1 MSQQKAFYSIATPFG
16 SLYGPESH
24 QHLGIDVL
32 AADGTSVYAPVK
44 GTVSFFG
51 KVPKADGR
59 QVFALTIKTADSSLV
74 SLSPLESDG
83 FKKEDPIAQGQKLGI
98 ISPSG
103 DPSLAQSHLHMSLRV
118 NKRYV
123 DPSKLVQFAFSSAP
137 QASAGQAKSQTHVG
151 ALPKSEVSVNEPS
164 ASSRKNSAP
173 AQSAQAAL
181 DSSAAQLD
189 ASSKVENEAGTHS
202 TSVLS
207 PSLPLL
213 HEQTLAVQVPQ
224 SKRQSSNL
232 VPSAISVQRYSAH
245 YLPQMPQASWAGL
258 LFLIG
263 LTLTLAGWGG
273 YTLLDGKFDIARKL
287 EQLAVRGQ
295 R

>member
-16 SLYGPESH
+16 SLYGPQSH

-137 QASAGQAKSQTHVG
+137 QASKPSKEQAHIG
-151 ALPKSEVSVNEPS
+151 ALPKAEVSVNEPS

-181 DSSAAQLD
+181 DSSAAQVG
-189 ASSKVENEAGTHS
+189 ASSKVENEVGTHS
-202 TSVLS
+202 ASAPS
-207 PSLPLL
+207 PSLPVL
-213 HEQTLAVQVPQ
+213 HEQTLAAQVPQ